1 MMPAPTLTLAFEVT
15 PEWQAAAM
23 CRMRDAGLS
32 MSGLAKI
39 VGTSQA
45 AISYVLTRARSS
57 ALVPRIDAA
66 FEVFF
71 ATPKADPGPAPE
83 IAPEILA
90 EVAVLR
96 EDRDA
101 IHADIVRLEGV
112 RATVEERLV
121 EAYEHQAQLDVR
133 IRQLRGGPV

>member
-1 MMPAPTLTLAFEVT
+1 MAQPATVALEFPVT
-15 PEWQAAAM
+15 PEWQAAAL
-23 CRMRDAGLS
+23 CRMRDANLS
-32 MSGLAKI
+32 MSGLAKL

-66 FEVFF
+66 FEVFMS
-71 ATPKADPGPAPE
+71 APRPKAALPFLPPE
-83 IAPEILA
+83 VIAEI
-90 EVAVLR
+90 AVLR

-101 IHADIVRLEGV
+101 IHSDIVRLEGV

-121 EAYEHQAQLDVR
+121 EAYEHQATLDVR
-133 IRQLRGGPV
+133 IRRLRGGLDE

>member
-1 MMPAPTLTLAFEVT
+1 MVAPVPALTLSYDVT
-15 PEWQAAAM
+15 PEWQASTM

-45 AISYVLTRARSS
+45 AISYVLTRARNS

-66 FEVFF
+66 FEVLFAK
-71 ATPKADPGPAPE
+71 ATPEPTPPALAPE
-83 IAPEILA
+83 VIAEI
-90 EVAVLR
+90 AVLR

-101 IHADIVRLEGV
+101 VHADIVRLEGV

-121 EAYEHQAQLDVR
+121 EAYEHQAKIDVR
-133 IRQLRGGPV
+133 IRQLRGGAA